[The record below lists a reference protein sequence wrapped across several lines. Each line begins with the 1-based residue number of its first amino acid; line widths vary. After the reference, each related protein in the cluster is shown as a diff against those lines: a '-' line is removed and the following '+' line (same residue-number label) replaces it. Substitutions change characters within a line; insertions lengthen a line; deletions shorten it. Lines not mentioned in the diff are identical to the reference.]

1 MSDPRPPGPPVA
13 RPNERPWHEAV
24 WARYALAVASVV
36 AATLLMF
43 ALYNATGLERGSAPF
58 IFYFCAVVLSATY
71 FGRGPGILS
80 IVLSALTAHFFFL
93 PPFDAFGFDFP
104 TLLQTGVFV
113 FVSLFIS
120 ALADR
125 GVHAEAVAAE
135 SRESMRTTLRSIGD
149 AVISTDGAG
158 RVVFMNP
165 VAERLTGWALDDARG
180 RALAE
185 VFPIVNERTR
195 ETVESPVDKVLREGR
210 VVGLANHT
218 VLLARDGREIPIDDS
233 GAPIRDA
240 HGRTTGV
247 VLVFHDITERRAA
260 ESAIRES
267 EGRFR
272 ALADTAP
279 VMIWMSDPARASFYF
294 NKPWL
299 DFTGL
304 TLERMTG
311 DGWAESIHPEDI
323 ESSGAVYAAAFD
335 AREPFKTE
343 SRVRRH
349 DGEYRWVLSHGV
361 PRYSHTGEFLGF
373 VGSSIDIHERK
384 EAEAEHSLLAAIV
397 ESSQDAVIGKTLDG
411 TVTSW
416 NASAERMYG
425 HTAEEAVGRNISLVV
440 PEDRSDE
447 LTEIL
452 SRIRRGEGVENLET
466 VRAAKDGARLD
477 VSLTI
482 SPVRDASG
490 RLVGASTIA
499 RDISA
504 HKRAEEERAR
514 LSLMV
519 ERERQRL
526 RNLVGDVPGVV
537 WEAWGAPDESGQH
550 IDFVSD
556 HVEKLLGYTVEEWL
570 STPNFWLS
578 IVHPEDRERA
588 AAEAHAVFESRVGG
602 VSRFRWVG
610 KDGRVVHVEA
620 SSTVMLDERGEPAG
634 MRGVTMD
641 ITERTRSELT
651 TQFLL
656 EVNEA
661 LSRSSDV
668 AGMMGASA
676 GRVGEF
682 FGVDHC
688 AFVEFDREAQTAT
701 IRHDWRADAGG
712 VDYTGTYSM
721 ADFTTEELRRTLTAG
736 LPVVVEDVAAD
747 PRTSHGVEQY
757 RQLGIGSFLNTP
769 YVRGGDL
776 KFALGVYR
784 EEPYAWGEDEIRL
797 LRDLTARV
805 WTSIERRRAEEAL
818 AESRELLE
826 TVANNATLA
835 LLIMDAGQQ
844 CVYMNPAAE
853 RLTGYT
859 LEEVRGRPFH
869 YFVHHTRPDGRP
881 YPLEECPIDRALP
894 QNMREQGEEV
904 FVHRDGTFY
913 PVAFTASPV
922 REGGQAVGTIVE
934 VRDIRDEQRA
944 KLEREQVL
952 ARERSLRAEA
962 EAVNRAKDEFLAT
975 LSHELRTPLTPIL
988 GWTHM
993 IRSGRLGEPEV
1004 VRGVRV
1010 IERNS
1015 QSLSRLINDLL
1026 DMSSILSGK
1035 MRIER
1040 EPVELAS
1047 VLREAVE
1054 TVRPQADARR
1064 VALEAALGGGGA
1076 TVSGDRTR
1084 LVQVFWN
1091 LLNNAVKFSPEGGR
1105 VRVSLSADGDGPA
1118 SVHVEDEG
1126 QGIAADF
1133 LPHVFERFRQADMG
1147 TTREHGGLGIGL
1159 ALVKSFVEAHGG
1171 AVRASSA
1178 GEGRGSRF
1186 TVTLP
1191 ALGGGATERES
1202 GDLVAGDEAP
1212 CAEGV
1217 CRVLLIEDAP
1227 DTLEMLRV
1235 VFESR
1240 GYGVVTCADGDEA
1253 LRVAESGRFDIIVS
1267 DIGLPRIDGYELVTR
1282 LRGLSHMR
1290 EVPAVALTGYAAA
1303 RDAEAAFAAGFD
1315 AHVAKP
1321 VDPSALVEQIETL
1334 MRRRGDGAG

>member
-1 MSDPRPPGPPVA
+1 MSDPRPLGPSDGQTHG
-13 RPNERPWHEAV
+13 RGWRDKPWAG
-24 WARYALAVASVV
+24 YALAASSV
-36 AATLLMF
+36 AACALMTYALRLGVNAPAARVIF
-43 ALYNATGLERGSAPF
+43 AF
-58 IFYFCAVVLSATY
+58 FYLAVFVSVW
-71 FGRGPGILS
+71 FGGRGPALFSIALS
-80 IVLSALTAHFFFL
+80 VVVADLFFL
-93 PPFDAFGFDFP
+93 PTPLRNPDLSGVIP
-104 TLLQTGVFV
+104 TVF
-113 FVSLFIS
+113 FTFIS
-120 ALADR
+120 LMAVFLLER
-125 GVHAEAVAAE
+125 SRRAEFAA
-135 SRESMRTTLRSIGD
+135 REARASLETTLKSIGD
-149 AVISTDGAG
+149 AVISTDAAG

-180 RALAE
+180 RSLAE
-185 VFPIVNERTR
+185 VFPIVNEQTR
-195 ETVESPVDKVLREGR
+195 ETVESPVEKVLREGR

-218 VLLARDGREIPIDDS
+218 LLLARDGREVPIDDS

-260 ESAIRES
+260 ESALRES

-272 ALADTAP
+272 VLADTAP
-279 VMIWMSDPARASFYF
+279 VMIWMSDPEQSSFYF

-304 TLERMTG
+304 TLEQMTG
-311 DGWAESIHPEDI
+311 DGWAECIHPEDI
-323 ESSGAVYAAAFD
+323 EASSADYSAAFA

-343 SRVRRH
+343 TRVRRH
-349 DGEYRWVLSHGV
+349 DGEHRWVLTHGV
-361 PRYSHTGEFLGF
+361 PRYSHSGAFLGYI
-373 VGSSIDIHERK
+373 GSSIDIHER
-384 EAEAEHSLLAAIV
+384 
-397 ESSQDAVIGKTLDG
+397 
-411 TVTSW
+411 
-416 NASAERMYG
+416 
-425 HTAEEAVGRNISLVV
+425 
-440 PEDRSDE
+440 
-447 LTEIL
+447 
-452 SRIRRGEGVENLET
+452 
-466 VRAAKDGARLD
+466 
-477 VSLTI
+477 
-482 SPVRDASG
+482 
-490 RLVGASTIA
+490 
-499 RDISA
+499 
-504 HKRAEEERAR
+504 KRAEEERAR

-519 ERERQRL
+519 ERERLRL

-537 WEAWGAPDESGQH
+537 WEAWGAPDESGQR

-556 HVEKLLGYTVEEWL
+556 HVEKMLGYTVDEWL

-588 AAEAHAVFESRVGG
+588 AAEALAIFESRAVG
-602 VSRFRWVG
+602 VSRFRWTA
-610 KDGRVVHVEA
+610 KDGGVIHVEA

-641 ITERTRSELT
+641 ITERTRSELS

-656 EVNEA
+656 EVNET

-668 AGMMGASA
+668 AGMMNAIA

-682 FGVDHC
+682 YGVDHC
-688 AFVEFDREAQTAT
+688 AFVEFDKNAQTAN
-701 IRHDWRADAGG
+701 IRYDWRRNAGG
-712 VDYTGTYSM
+712 LDYTGVYAM
-721 ADFTTEELRRTLTAG
+721 ADFTTEELRRTFISG
-736 LPVVVEDVAAD
+736 RPIVVVDVATD
-747 PRTSHGVEQY
+747 PRTSHGVERY
-757 RQLGIGSFLNTP
+757 AQLGIGSFLNTP
-769 YVRGGDL
+769 YVRDGDL

-784 EEPYAWGEDEIRL
+784 EEPYAWDEDEIRL

-818 AESRELLE
+818 AENRELLE

-859 LEEVRGRPFH
+859 LEEVRGRALH
-869 YFVHHTRPDGRP
+869 YFIHHTRPDGRP
-881 YPLEECPIDRALP
+881 YPLEECPIDQVLP
-894 QNMREQGEEV
+894 RNMREQGEEV

-934 VRDIRDEQRA
+934 VRDIREEQRA

-993 IRSGRLGEPEV
+993 IRSGRLGEAEIG
-1004 VRGVRV
+1004 RGVRV
-1010 IERNS
+1010 IEKNS

-1040 EPVELAS
+1040 APVELAS
-1047 VLREAVE
+1047 VLREAIE

-1064 VALEAALGGGGA
+1064 VALEATLGGDGGA

-1105 VRVSLSADGDGPA
+1105 VHVSMSAGGKGPA

-1126 QGIAADF
+1126 QGIPPDF

-1171 AVRASSA
+1171 AVRAASA
-1178 GEGRGSRF
+1178 GAGRGSRF

-1191 ALGGGATERES
+1191 SLVDEAAGRES
-1202 GDLVAGDEAP
+1202 GDLAAGDEVP
-1212 CAEGV
+1212 CAEEV

-1227 DTLEMLRV
+1227 DTLDMLRV
-1235 VFESR
+1235 VFETR
-1240 GYGVVTCADGDEA
+1240 GYGVVTCADGEEA
-1253 LRVAESGRFDIIVS
+1253 LRVAESGRFDIIIS
-1267 DIGLPRIDGYELVTR
+1267 DIGLPRIDGYELMTR
-1282 LRGLSHMR
+1282 LRDIPHMR
-1290 EVPAVALTGYAAA
+1290 EVPAVALTGYAAQ
-1303 RDAEAAFAAGFD
+1303 RDAEAALAAGFD

-1321 VDPSALVEQIETL
+1321 VDPSALVEQVELLI
-1334 MRRRGDGAG
+1334 RRKGDGAE

>member
-1 MSDPRPPGPPVA
+1 LSDPRPPGPTDGQT
-13 RPNERPWHEAV
+13 RGRGWREKPWAG
-24 WARYALAVASVV
+24 YALAAAAVAVCALLTYLLRLGVSAQNARIVFAFFYLAVFVSVW
-36 AATLLMF
+36 F
-43 ALYNATGLERGSAPF
+43 G
-58 IFYFCAVVLSATY
+58 
-71 FGRGPGILS
+71 GRGPALFSIALS
-80 IVLSALTAHFFFL
+80 VVVADAFFL
-93 PPFDAFGFDFP
+93 TTPLLDPELSGIIPNVFFVAIALLAVFLLERSRRAEFAARDAR
-104 TLLQTGVFV
+104 T
-113 FVSLFIS
+113 SL
-120 ALADR
+120 
-125 GVHAEAVAAE
+125 E
-135 SRESMRTTLRSIGD
+135 TTLKSIGD
-149 AVISTDGAG
+149 AVISTDASG

-180 RALAE
+180 RSLAE
-185 VFPIVNERTR
+185 VFRIVNEHTR
-195 ETVESPVDKVLREGR
+195 ETVESPAEKVLREGS

-218 VLLARDGREIPIDDS
+218 VLLARDGREVPIDDS
-233 GAPIRDA
+233 GAPINDA
-240 HGRTTGV
+240 RGRTTGV
-247 VLVFHDITERRAA
+247 VLVFHDITERHAA
-260 ESAIRES
+260 ESALRES

-272 ALADTAP
+272 VLADTAP
-279 VMIWMSDPARASFYF
+279 VMIWMSDPEKASFYF

-304 TLERMTG
+304 TLEQMLG
-311 DGWAESIHPEDI
+311 DGWAECIHPEDI
-323 ESSGAVYAAAFD
+323 EAAGEAYAAAFD
-335 AREPFKTE
+335 AREPFETE
-343 SRVRRH
+343 TRIRRR

-361 PRYSHTGEFLGF
+361 PRFSHTGAFLGY
-373 VGSSIDIHERK
+373 VGSSIDIHERR
-384 EAEAEHSLLAAIV
+384 EAEAERAFLAAIV

-411 TVTSW
+411 TITSW
-416 NASAERMYG
+416 NDAAARMYG
-425 HTAEEAVGRNISLVV
+425 HTAEEAIGRHISLVV
-440 PEDRSDE
+440 PGERSGE
-447 LTEIL
+447 LEEIMSSL
-452 SRIRRGEGVENLET
+452 RRGRGIEHLET
-466 VRAAKDGARLD
+466 VRVAKDGARLD

-490 RLVGASTIA
+490 RWVGASTIA

-504 HKRAEEERAR
+504 NKRDEEERAR

-519 ERERQRL
+519 ERERLRL

-537 WEAWGAPDESGQH
+537 WEAWGAPDADSQRM
-550 IDFVSD
+550 DFVSD
-556 HVEKLLGYTVEEWL
+556 YVEKMLGYTVDEWL

-578 IVHPEDRERA
+578 IVHAEDRERA
-588 AAEAHAVFESRVGG
+588 AAEARAIFESGADG
-602 VSRFRWVG
+602 TSRFRWVA
-610 KDGRVVHVEA
+610 KDGRSVHVEA
-620 SSTVMLDERGEPAG
+620 SSTVMLDERGSPAG

-641 ITERTRSELT
+641 VTERRRSELT
-651 TQFLL
+651 TQLVL

-661 LSRSSDV
+661 LARSSDV
-668 AGMMGASA
+668 AGMMSATA

-682 FGVDHC
+682 YGVDHC
-688 AFVEFDREAQTAT
+688 AFVEFDKGAQTAV
-701 IRHDWRADAGG
+701 ILYDWRGGEGG
-712 VDYTGTYSM
+712 VDYKGTYAM
-721 ADFTTEELRRTLTAG
+721 ADFTTEELQRTLVSG
-736 LPVVVEDVAAD
+736 RPVVVEDISTD
-747 PRTSHGVEQY
+747 PRTSHGTGKY
-757 RQLGIGSFLNTP
+757 AQLGIGSFLNTP
-769 YVRGGDL
+769 YVRDGDL
-776 KFALGVYR
+776 KFALCVYR
-784 EEPYAWGEDEIRL
+784 EGPYAWGEDEIRL

-805 WTSIERRRAEEAL
+805 WTSIERRRAEQAL

-835 LLIMDAGQQ
+835 LLILDGRQQ

-859 LEEVRGRPFH
+859 LEEVRGRVLH
-869 YFVHHTRPDGRP
+869 DVVHHTRPDGRP

-894 QNMREQGEEV
+894 QNVREQGEEV
-904 FVHRDGTFY
+904 FVDKDGTFY

-993 IRSGRLGEPEV
+993 IRSGRLGEAEV
-1004 VRGVRV
+1004 ARGVRV
-1010 IERNS
+1010 IDKNS

-1035 MRIER
+1035 MRIESA
-1040 EPVELAS
+1040 PVELAS
-1047 VLREAVE
+1047 VLREAIE

-1064 VALEAALGGGGA
+1064 VALEAALGGNPA

-1105 VRVSLSADGDGPA
+1105 VRVSLSADGGNAA
-1118 SVHVEDEG
+1118 SVHVEDDG
-1126 QGIAADF
+1126 QGITSEF

-1171 AVRASSA
+1171 AVRAASA

-1191 ALGGGATERES
+1191 ALGSEAPLRES
-1202 GDLVAGDEAP
+1202 ADLVAGGEVE
-1212 CAEGV
+1212 CAEEV
-1217 CRVLLIEDAP
+1217 CRVLLVEDAP
-1227 DTLEMLRV
+1227 DTLDMLRV

-1240 GYGVVTCADGDEA
+1240 GYGVVTCADGEEA
-1253 LRVAESGRFDIIVS
+1253 LRVAESERFDIIVS

-1282 LRGLSHMR
+1282 LRGLSHMQD
-1290 EVPAVALTGYAAA
+1290 VPALALTGYAAP
-1303 RDAEAAFAAGFD
+1303 RDAEAALAAGFD

-1321 VDPSALVEQIETL
+1321 VDPTELVEQVELL
-1334 MRRRGDGAG
+1334 MRRKEDGAE